1 MITVHFLRVLI
12 IKLETVHL
20 DEFAGPVVQFSISHN
35 VYIMNNR
42 EKRISL
48 LPILLVNFIGT
59 LGFSIVLPFL
69 VFLVNRFGGD
79 AVVYSLLAATY
90 PAFQLLGAPILG
102 KWSDTYGR
110 KKVLLLS
117 NMGTAIGWILFLI
130 ALLLPLNGAFNVNL
144 VYFGSIVISVPL
156 LFIFLARAIDGITGG
171 NISVAN
177 AYLSDVSSEENRSN
191 NFGKMAIS
199 SNLGFILGPA
209 LAGILGGTVY
219 GELLPVL
226 AALLLSIV
234 TIFVIGF
241 LLNESRPKSNP
252 ILISQEGTIR
262 RVFAQ
267 ECKDCYPPDS
277 SANLKFRDVFKLKHV
292 AFLLALYFLI
302 FLGFNVYYSSFPTH
316 AASSLQWSVTQLGM
330 FYAVLSGIMVLIQG
344 PVLKKA
350 LKKFSEEKLVII
362 GSVILGTNFVL
373 FFSNN
378 IISICTAVVLFA
390 VGNGL
395 MWPSFMSLL
404 SKSAG
409 KVHQGVVQ
417 GIAGSFGGVASII
430 GLIAGGVLY
439 NSIGAAT
446 FLVSAAIIFSV
457 FALSFRLVKM

>member
-1 MITVHFLRVLI
+1 MI
-12 IKLETVHL
+12 
-20 DEFAGPVVQFSISHN
+20 
-35 VYIMNNR
+35 NR

-48 LPILLVNFIGT
+48 FPILLVNFIGT

-69 VFLVNRFGGD
+69 VFLVMKFGGD

-90 PAFQLLGAPILG
+90 PAFQLIGAPILG
-102 KWSDTYGR
+102 KWSDIYGR
-110 KKVLLLS
+110 KKVLLVS
-117 NMGTAIGWILFLI
+117 NAGTAIGWILFLV
-130 ALLLPLNGAFNVNL
+130 ALVIPHEGAFNVNIL
-144 VYFGSIVISVPL
+144 YFGTVIVSVPL

-209 LAGILGGTVY
+209 LAGVLGGTVY

-234 TIFVIGF
+234 TLFVVG
-241 LLNESRPKSNP
+241 LLLRESRPKSNP

-262 RVFAQ
+262 KVFAQ
-267 ECKDCYPPDS
+267 ECKDCYTPDS
-277 SANLKFRDVFKLKHV
+277 DVKLKFRDVFKLKHV
-292 AFLLALYFLI
+292 SFLLALYFLI
-302 FLGFNVYYSSFPTH
+302 FLGFNVYYSTFPTH
-316 AASSLQWSVTQLGM
+316 AANVLQWSVTQLGI
-330 FYAVLSGIMVLIQG
+330 FYAVLSGIMVFIQG

-350 LKKFSEEKLVII
+350 MKKFSEEKLVIL

-378 IISICTAVVLFA
+378 IISVYTAAVLFA

-395 MWPSFMSLL
+395 MWPSFMSIL
-404 SKSAG
+404 SKRAG
-409 KVHQGVVQ
+409 TVHQGAVQ

-439 NSIGAAT
+439 NLIGGAT

-457 FALSFRLVKM
+457 FVMSFRLVKR